1 MKKVFTVLTVL
12 VSLLFASKQ
21 VSASHL
27 MGADISYTCL
37 GSNQYQITLSL
48 YRDCSGI
55 TLGTT
60 AFINYN
66 SASTGMTGSATL
78 NQVGTT
84 TEVTPVCPAMLTQT
98 TCSGGLLPG
107 VQQYVYQGVITLPG
121 QATDWIIDY
130 NTCCRNGGITTI
142 PGASILGF
150 RVEALINNVTPL
162 CDNSPIFTSLPV
174 PFVCVN
180 QPFNYNQGAYDVD
193 GDSLVYTQIYPMN
206 QAAGSTILYSA
217 PWSSTYPLTTAS
229 GTVTFDPATG
239 QMTFTPRDR
248 KSVV

>member
-1 MKKVFTVLTVL
+1 MKKVFTVLTIL

-60 AFINYN
+60 ALINYN
-66 SASTGMTGSATL
+66 SASTGLSGSATL

-130 NTCCRNGGITTI
+130 NKLGPPNLSGQYDFYYQGENLGVDKTGEILDVSEMYGIVEKGGAWYTVE
-142 PGASILGF
+142 GERLQGRAKAVQYLRDNKEILNILM
-150 RVEALINNVTPL
+150 EKINE
-162 CDNSPIFTSLPV
+162 
-174 PFVCVN
+174 
-180 QPFNYNQGAYDVD
+180 
-193 GDSLVYTQIYPMN
+193 
-206 QAAGSTILYSA
+206 
-217 PWSSTYPLTTAS
+217 
-229 GTVTFDPATG
+229 
-239 QMTFTPRDR
+239 
-248 KSVV
+248 K